1 MNIEVIKSLV
11 WYCLKERDVECLM
24 LLGFK
29 DREMVIIHEHSRGDS
44 HQTSANINNITN
56 FCTRHNIND
65 LYIAHN
71 HIYHT
76 NDWGFEVKAS
86 KPDKDTVNLLIKSLN
101 KINVNLKA
109 SFIVTKKNVICHLKE
124 KT

>member
-44 HQTSANINNITN
+44 HQTS
-56 FCTRHNIND
+56 
-65 LYIAHN
+65 
-71 HIYHT
+71 
-76 NDWGFEVKAS
+76 VKAS
-86 KPDKDTVNLLIKSLN
+86 KSDKDTVNLLIKSLN